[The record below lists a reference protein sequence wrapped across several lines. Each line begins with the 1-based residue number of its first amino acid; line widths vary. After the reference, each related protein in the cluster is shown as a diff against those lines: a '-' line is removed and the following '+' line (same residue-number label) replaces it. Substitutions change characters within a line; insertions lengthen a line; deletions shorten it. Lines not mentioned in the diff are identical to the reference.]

1 MKKTIWERIKS
12 IVEAIKAAKTLY
24 TLILLLL
31 AYTGYQEVNNVS
43 TETVD
48 SPETTLKVIEAVNP
62 AKDCILVI
70 KEEISKSNKR
80 HSNRHH
86 GGS

>member
-1 MKKTIWERIKS
+1 MKIWEKIKPV
-12 IVEAIKAAKTLY
+12 IEAIKAAKTLY

-31 AYTGYQEVNNVS
+31 AYTGYQEVNSVS
-43 TETVD
+43 TEPVD
-48 SPETTLKVIEAVNP
+48 SPETKLEVIEAVNP
-62 AKDCILVI
+62 VKDCILVI